1 MSARSRSNSLES
13 DGFGFVEQLEHRRW
27 QFADCHCEPNAVTAA
42 DGSAPTAKLDEWI
55 PAENVPVGQGAALL
69 PTTAVIPVS
78 FLIPHPL
85 TQDYYF
91 SDCTSPEKP
100 IQLQPG
106 LSNFSCLVLG
116 DDRITV
122 TESIMSAQ
130 MRVTVEDK
138 LQVASPSK
146 TKAAAVR
153 TKDYKDAKGR
163 VSDGEL
169 DRLERNMKD
178 KLVQR
183 KNASFFQ
190 VMKAFKF
197 FDRDQAEVVPI
208 EGFTRALE
216 FLGFQFSDLQNL
228 ALFARY
234 DPDCTGEVD
243 YAHFIATAM
252 FEPQSKA
259 GHGHSPKST
268 GVGAGAARGA
278 AAASSANN
286 DVDDDDLG
294 VDQLEALQRFEMQG
308 IFNKVDTQRRGAL
321 GSADEFELLLLSL
334 GYRSAPDEVDAFWR
348 DLSAV
353 GAVTFDTFYAWWAQN
368 IGSSLRRSH
377 K

>member
-1 MSARSRSNSLES
+1 M
-13 DGFGFVEQLEHRRW
+13 
-27 QFADCHCEPNAVTAA
+27 
-42 DGSAPTAKLDEWI
+42 
-55 PAENVPVGQGAALL
+55 L

-216 FLGFQFSDLQNL
+216 FWGFQFSDLQNL